1 MNEDKEMV
9 FGEGD
14 VSIEIPNPMSIDNKS
29 FNADYYGAWVA
40 GQLFSML
47 DPVQHT
53 NADETANMVCK
64 RVKTFV
70 SKVQGMFG
78 GAFS

>member
-1 MNEDKEMV
+1 MNEEKEMIL
-9 FGEGD
+9 GEGD
-14 VSIEIPNPMSIDNKS
+14 VSITIPNPMSIDNKS

-40 GQLFSML
+40 GQLFSMM

-64 RVKTFV
+64 RTAAFVAKVKST
-70 SKVQGMFG
+70 FG